1 MRKRRFNVVITG
13 TAQGEATLVI
23 EAEDLDAAT
32 EQFAAITQ
40 EQVNAIDW
48 GVDVVCFEHF
58 VEVHDCK
65 KKKKPREMPWP
76 NYHLGYRL
84 Y

>member
-1 MRKRRFNVVITG
+1 MRKRRFDVMITG

-40 EQVNAIDW
+40 QQVDAIGW
-48 GVDVVCFEHF
+48 GVDVVCFDHF
-58 VEVHDCK
+58 VEVRDRK
-65 KKKKPREMPWP
+65 KKEEPREMPWP